1 MTRSSH
7 ATYAPEVINDVAPEV
22 APGRG
27 IQVFYDSTP
36 PEALII
42 KPEETATSPYSI
54 IATPTPQRRNKHLLL
69 IIALVILAIALGLGL
84 GLGLGLR
91 QRENQDTKAST
102 TVSADSSITNT
113 PIPRV
118 KRHGL
123 MTNTSFTAL
132 AFRDG
137 QRFVYFQE
145 ATRALRRATFDPT
158 DEVWGVS
165 TDTRLDANARNNTPL
180 AGVVYPGSDHTL
192 FYVNQDNN
200 IDCIEFS
207 VSEPFNGGCSIREN
221 SVDFPSN
228 AVSGETTQ
236 VSATM
241 LMPAGVSPGLLL
253 AYQEPSGK
261 ISVILGYQQGA
272 QKKLWSWV
280 NVTDQFDSLLSTSG
294 SKEISE
300 GRMAAA
306 CNAGWASGDPSSD
319 ILYLICFVATEGDLA
334 SSETDF
340 LMSFRILVNGTLPGN
355 FTVDIGESV
364 RLNFQFTADES

>member
-1 MTRSSH
+1 MCAMSMTSSNH
-7 ATYAPEVINDVAPEV
+7 AAYAPEVINDVAPEV

-42 KPEETATSPYSI
+42 KPEETATSPYAV
-54 IATPTPQRRNKHLLL
+54 IATPAPKRRNKHLIF
-69 IIALVILAIALGLGL
+69 IIALVILTIALGLGL

-91 QRENQDTKAST
+91 QREDQDTKAST
-102 TVSADSSITNT
+102 AVSTDAGITNT
-113 PIPRV
+113 PIQSV

-145 ATRALRRATFDPT
+145 ATGALRRATFDPT

-207 VSEPFNGGCSIREN
+207 
-221 SVDFPSN
+221 
-228 AVSGETTQ
+228 
-236 VSATM
+236 
-241 LMPAGVSPGLLL
+241 
-253 AYQEPSGK
+253 
-261 ISVILGYQQGA
+261 
-272 QKKLWSWV
+272 
-280 NVTDQFDSLLSTSG
+280 
-294 SKEISE
+294 
-300 GRMAAA
+300 
-306 CNAGWASGDPSSD
+306 
-319 ILYLICFVATEGDLA
+319 
-334 SSETDF
+334 
-340 LMSFRILVNGTLPGN
+340 
-355 FTVDIGESV
+355 
-364 RLNFQFTADES
+364 

>member
-42 KPEETATSPYSI
+42 KPEETATRPYSI
-54 IATPTPQRRNKHLLL
+54 IATPTPQRRNKNLLL

-145 ATRALRRATFDPT
+145 ATGALRRATFDPT
-158 DEVWGVS
+158 DEVW
-165 TDTRLDANARNNTPL
+165 
-180 AGVVYPGSDHTL
+180 DHTL

-241 LMPAGVSPGLLL
+241 LMPTGVSPGLLL

-319 ILYLICFVATEGDLA
+319 ILYLICFLTIEGDLA